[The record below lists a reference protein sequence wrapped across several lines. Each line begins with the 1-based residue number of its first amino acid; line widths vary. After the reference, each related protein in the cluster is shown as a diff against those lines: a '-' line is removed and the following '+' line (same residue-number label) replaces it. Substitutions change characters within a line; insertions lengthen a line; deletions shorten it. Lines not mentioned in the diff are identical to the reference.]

1 MSRGVEGD
9 PGGGGGVCLGIG
21 PFIGWSGPGY
31 GCSARGDTRS
41 LGLSCML
48 VLVKTVKR
56 DTPVQVFLLSLFA
69 QKTFGGHSQITL
81 HFGSARGEPRRTGC
95 SNSHR
100 FSSPAVP
107 RFGCSIGLLAPSVCL
122 VSMLIRKPIH
132 LVVSLPL

>member
-56 DTPVQVFLLSLFA
+56 DTPVQATGPFLLSLF
-69 QKTFGGHSQITL
+69 TENLRRPFTDHTPLRECS
-81 HFGSARGEPRRTGC
+81 RRTKE
-95 SNSHR
+95 NR
-100 FSSPAVP
+100 
-107 RFGCSIGLLAPSVCL
+107 LL
-122 VSMLIRKPIH
+122 
-132 LVVSLPL
+132 